1 MTMPAV
7 SVVIPVYNGTAY
19 LREAID
25 SVLAQTFTAYEL
37 LVIDDGSTDGTW
49 ELIQSYGSRLRGIRK
64 SNGGVASALNVGIQ
78 HARGQ
83 WIAWLSHDDAF
94 LPDKLRVQLEC
105 LANSPDAR
113 VCYTDYWVA
122 DEKSE
127 RQGILRMPT
136 YPSDRFVRHLF
147 QCMFVCGSTVLAHRE
162 CFEAEGL
169 FDESLR
175 YSQDADMWLRLAR
188 RFSFVHLAEPLI
200 QWRYH
205 AGQGS
210 RNEAKMLADR
220 QTYLVRC
227 LERFALVAFFPE
239 LRLASHPSQAAAR
252 ARLYLAQV
260 MLSRHREPSIAL
272 QQYVLACRA
281 WRSPRNPAFVKTL
294 GLLLGG
300 WMYYWLGR
308 KGANLL
314 RRGRPSTTGMPGGD
328 LIGASRVVD
337 FPIT

>member
-1 MTMPAV
+1 MATLAV
-7 SVVIPVYNGTAY
+7 TVVIPVYNGTDY

-49 ELIQSYGSRLRGIRK
+49 ELIQSYGSRLRGIHK

-83 WIAWLSHDDAF
+83 WIAWLSHDDTF

-113 VCYTDYWVA
+113 VCYTDYWVV
-122 DEKSE
+122 DEHSE
-127 RQGILRMPT
+127 REGILRMPA

-147 QCMFVCGSTVLAHRE
+147 QCMFVCGSTVLAHRD
-162 CFEAEGL
+162 CFAAEGL
-169 FDESLR
+169 FNDTLR

-188 RFSFVHLAEPLI
+188 RFSFVHLPEPLI
-200 QWRYH
+200 QWRFH

-210 RNEAKMLADR
+210 RNDAKMLADR
-220 QTYLVRC
+220 RAYLLRC
-227 LERFALVAFFPE
+227 LDRFDLLDFFPE
-239 LRLASHPSQAAAR
+239 LRLASYPSRATATAR
-252 ARLYLAQV
+252 RYLAEV

-300 WMYYWLGR
+300 WLYYWLGR
-308 KGANLL
+308 NIAGLL
-314 RRGRPSTTGMPGGD
+314 RRSRAPATGMPGAD
-328 LIGASRVVD
+328 LIAASRVVD
-337 FPIT
+337 FAIT